1 MEADLAKA
9 CTEHKLS
16 VPDDETHGGDEKEAR
31 EQRAQWLRAAI
42 LGASDGLLSTASL
55 MLGVGSA
62 NEDRWS
68 MIVSGAA
75 GAVAGAFS
83 MTVGEFV
90 SVSMQ
95 RDIEME
101 GSKTKAVEQAA
112 MISVTKN
119 SIPPPPP
126 PPPPSPAML
135 AAASPALALPVLSP
149 GRSPMMRAIAAA
161 KRAEVGKD
169 DGGVSLPSPI
179 KAAVASGLA
188 FMAGS
193 LVPLL
198 SSAFIGH
205 YWIRLLVLAIVTSV
219 ALAGFGGLGAYLG
232 GSQVRTSAMRV
243 LIGGWVSMGVTYG
256 LLKPL
261 DKDHKNG

>member
-1 MEADLAKA
+1 MKAAELANGRS
-9 CTEHKLS
+9 ERKLS
-16 VPDDETHGGDEKEAR
+16 VPDEPHGGDEKETRA
-31 EQRAQWLRAAI
+31 QRAQWLRAAV
-42 LGASDGLLSTASL
+42 LGANDGLLSTASL

-62 NEDRWS
+62 KEDRRS

-101 GSKTKAVEQAA
+101 GRKTKSVEQTA
-112 MISVTKN
+112 MASAIKN
-119 SIPPPPP
+119 FTPPP
-126 PPPPSPAML
+126 PPPPSPAIL
-135 AAASPALALPVLSP
+135 AAASPPLALSGLSA

-161 KRAEVGKD
+161 RSREVGKGD
-169 DGGVSLPSPI
+169 DGEPLPSPI
-179 KAAVASGLA
+179 KAAAASGLA

-193 LVPLL
+193 LVPFL
-198 SSAFIGH
+198 SSAFISH
-205 YWIRLLVLAIVTSV
+205 HWIRLLVLAIVTSV
-219 ALAGFGGLGAYLG
+219 ALAAFGGLGAYLG

-243 LIGGWVSMGVTYG
+243 LIGGWVAMGVTYL

-261 DKDHKNG
+261 GKDHKDG